1 MELTLRIKTFVLSF
15 FTRNFNN
22 INLHNL
28 EKFIQIKKIW
38 FNINL
43 DSVQGDYI
51 EFGIFK
57 GKSLYHS
64 VKVAQKLKLYNDITF
79 WGLDSFQGFP
89 VENHDFYISEN
100 FKTSK
105 KTVEN
110 FFLKYKNIK
119 IIEGFFN
126 KSLSTEQLQNIQNI
140 SFAFVDCDIYESSE
154 EVFQYLNKRIS
165 KGGFIM
171 IDDFTSIDKNG
182 NYIAKSFF
190 DNFSN
195 RDFILFDIYSNG
207 QTYRIMN

>member
-1 MELTLRIKTFVLSF
+1 MEFTLRLKTFILSSL
-15 FTRNFNN
+15 TRNFNDV
-22 INLHNL
+22 NLHNL
-28 EKFIQIKKIW
+28 EKFQQIKKIW
-38 FNINL
+38 FNIYL
-43 DSVQGDYI
+43 DNIQGDYI

-64 VKVAQKLKLYNDITF
+64 IKVAKKLKLYNDITF
-79 WGLDSFQGFP
+79 WGLDSFKGFP
-89 VENHDFYISEN
+89 VENNNFYTSEN
-100 FKTSK
+100 FKSSK
-105 KTVEN
+105 KTVEK
-110 FFLKYKNIK
+110 FFSKYKKTK
-119 IIEGFFN
+119 IIEGIFDQ
-126 KSLSTEQLQNIQNI
+126 SLNNEQLIDIKNI
-140 SFAFVDCDIYESSE
+140 SFAFVDCDIYESAE

-171 IDDFTSIDKNG
+171 IDDFTSIDRNG